1 MIKEALAIAERE
13 NYSKVTMATIAR
25 NLSIKSP
32 SLYNHFDGLDD
43 IKNAMAVSA
52 LNQFFNWLSEK
63 TIHQADGRE
72 TILSLAEA
80 YISFALQHP
89 GLYKATLMAANPL
102 RSDVQEAGEAI
113 VSLTMKVF
121 EPYHLSEMESIHIVR
136 GLRSFLHGMVDLY
149 RNGGFQLPVA
159 LEESYQMIVETYL
172 SGVVHRR
179 IIE

>member
-63 TIHQADGRE
+63 TD
-72 TILSLAEA
+72 T
-80 YISFALQHP
+80 P
-89 GLYKATLMAANPL
+89 G
-102 RSDVQEAGEAI
+102 
-113 VSLTMKVF
+113 
-121 EPYHLSEMESIHIVR
+121 
-136 GLRSFLHGMVDLY
+136 
-149 RNGGFQLPVA
+149 
-159 LEESYQMIVETYL
+159 
-172 SGVVHRR
+172 
-179 IIE
+179 